1 MENGKLEVMPALV
14 GFEEQICTLMKR
26 LYSTNN
32 TKLVSDERRENIKS
46 LIPNANFMKKEF
58 QDLWNKINIKTIY
71 EVDFNTNELIEKAV
85 NAINAKLNI
94 AKM

>member
-1 MENGKLEVMPALV
+1 
-14 GFEEQICTLMKR
+14 MKR

-32 TKLVSDERRENIKS
+32 TKLVSDERRKNIKS
-46 LIPNANFMKKEF
+46 LTLNANFMKKKF

-85 NAINAKLNI
+85 NAINSKLNI
-94 AKM
+94 SKM

>member
-1 MENGKLEVMPALV
+1 
-14 GFEEQICTLMKR
+14 MKR

-32 TKLVSDERRENIKS
+32 TKLVSDERRKNIKS
-46 LIPNANFMKKEF
+46 LTLNANFMKKEF